1 MGELLSNA
9 TDTALGHWGHSVTGL
24 YYNGIP
30 HESVLDTSHLGVER
44 EFRTHDIS
52 SYPISTQGY

>member
-1 MGELLSNA
+1 MI
-9 TDTALGHWGHSVTGL
+9 GHWGHSVTGM

-44 EFRTHDIS
+44 EFNIHDIN
-52 SYPISTQGY
+52 SYLMSTQVY